1 MADSVRELIMKHV
14 KTTLEGIT
22 VANGYVHTLQA
33 VERLQQQ
40 GQSSQSPMAVIL
52 EGDDRP
58 IDLTSQDAGGLA
70 IQRELEVGIVLDVVQ
85 DEEIDARSASEVMND
100 LVADV
105 QKAMQVDVSRGG
117 HAIDTEEL
125 GIDPILIVDAK
136 KKLLCPMGYR
146 IRYRHLRTDP
156 RTNV

>member
-14 KTTLEGIT
+14 QATLEGIT
-22 VANGYVHTLQA
+22 VANGYAHTLQA

-40 GQSSQSPMAVIL
+40 GQSSHSPMAVII

-58 IDLTSQDAGGLA
+58 IDMTSQDAGGLA
-70 IQRELEVGIVLDVVQ
+70 IQRELEVGIVLEVVQ
-85 DEEIDARSASEVMND
+85 EEAIDARSASEAMND

-105 QKAMQVDVSRGG
+105 QNVMQADVSRGG
-117 HAIDTEEL
+117 HAIDTDEL

-136 KKLLCPMGYR
+136 KKLICAMGYR
-146 IRYRHLRTDP
+146 VRYRHLRTDP
-156 RTNV
+156 RVNV

>member
-1 MADSVRELIMKHV
+1 MADSVRELIMKQV
-14 KTTLEGIT
+14 QATLQGIT
-22 VANGYVHTLQA
+22 VQNGYGHTLQA

-58 IDLTSQDAGGLA
+58 IDMTSQDSGGLA
-70 IQRELEVGIVLDVVQ
+70 MQRELDVGIVLEVVQ
-85 DEEIDARSASEVMND
+85 DEAIDARSASEVMND

-117 HAIDTEEL
+117 QAMDTEES
-125 GIDPILIVDAK
+125 GIDPILIVEAK
-136 KKLLCPMGYR
+136 KKLLCAMGYR
-146 IRYRHLRTDP
+146 VRYRHLRTDP
-156 RTNV
+156 RQPV